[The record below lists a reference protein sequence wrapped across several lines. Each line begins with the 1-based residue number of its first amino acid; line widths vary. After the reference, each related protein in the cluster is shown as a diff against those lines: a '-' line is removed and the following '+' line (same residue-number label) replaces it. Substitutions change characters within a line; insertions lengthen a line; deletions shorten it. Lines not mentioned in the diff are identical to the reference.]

1 MAEENVKLIGQKLA
15 ALKATDAIQA
25 LAQRTEE
32 ADGLRRELAISISA
46 FGQRQQVRS
55 ELPPRSHLHTNPQP
69 LFSASCL
76 PLPHPIPHH
85 PTRRSRPL
93 PTAPDAL
100 ARMHVPNT
108 ALSPSAP
115 VALPRP

>member
-46 FGQRQQVRS
+46 FGQRQQVRAP
-55 ELPPRSHLHTNPQP
+55 LPPALPTPPPPQP
-69 LFSASCL
+69 PFSPSSL
-76 PLPHPIPHH
+76 PHPHPIPHH

-100 ARMHVPNT
+100 ARMHMPNT
-108 ALSPSAP
+108 ALSPFAP

>member
-1 MAEENVKLIGQKLA
+1 MGCGASSQSRSAPSDSGSRCVLPYPP
-15 ALKATDAIQA
+15 ALPY
-25 LAQRTEE
+25 
-32 ADGLRRELAISISA
+32 
-46 FGQRQQVRS
+46 
-55 ELPPRSHLHTNPQP
+55 PPPPQP
-69 LFSASCL
+69 PFSPSSL
-76 PLPHPIPHH
+76 PHPHPIPHH